1 MRLAEA
7 QTPAAEPYPL
17 LIREGTLT
25 TSEQVHSASDGINDI
40 ESWRKAHRGLYIDAL
55 GLYIDALGSYLNACM
70 AHAERVSWSYLE

>member
-17 LIREGTLT
+17 LIRGGTLT
-25 TSEQVHSASDGINDI
+25 KSEQVHSAFGGINDI
-40 ESWRKAHRGLYIDAL
+40 KSRRRAHRGLYIDAL

-70 AHAERVSWSYLE
+70 AHAERVSWNYLE